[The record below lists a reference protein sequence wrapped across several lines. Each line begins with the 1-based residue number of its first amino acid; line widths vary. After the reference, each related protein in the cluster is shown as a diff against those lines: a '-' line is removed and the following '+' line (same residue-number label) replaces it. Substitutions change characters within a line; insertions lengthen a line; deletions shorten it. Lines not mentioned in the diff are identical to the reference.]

1 MTPERWQRVKAL
13 FEAARTAPQL
23 ERERLLSE
31 AEDADTAAHV
41 RELLEAYDHAN
52 DFLEEPALAT
62 SADVM
67 EEQIVSPMV
76 GARLGAYRITRQVGE
91 GGMGVVYE
99 AARDDGQFEQ
109 RVAIKILRS
118 WKLSGM
124 DISRFRAERQIL
136 ARLDH
141 PNIAR
146 LLDGGSTADGLPY
159 YAMEFV
165 EGELLDNFCRGRP
178 VTERL
183 ELFRKICD
191 AVEYAHRRGIIHR
204 DLKPANIIVTRSGI
218 PKLLDFGIAK
228 VLEGPGARI
237 RTLTLNRAVT
247 PYYASPE
254 QLKGEPL
261 TPTSDVYSL
270 GVILYELLT
279 GAHPHRTT
287 SDAIHVVAAAI
298 CEQDPEPPGRRV
310 ETKTWTKDLDAV
322 VMKAMNRNPAGRYF
336 SAAELSDEIA
346 RYLEHQPVLA
356 RVEAR
361 HWTGRRVKQRWWM
374 AAAALAVLA
383 AAAVIYF
390 VARPK
395 PIDSLAV
402 VPFVNVGGDP
412 NAEYLSDGITENLI
426 NNLSQLPKLRV
437 VPRSVVFNYKGREK
451 DPRDIGRDL
460 HVRAILTGRV
470 VRRGGSLN
478 VQTELVDVKE
488 VSQLWGQQ
496 YERKFTE
503 ILAVQE
509 DIAKQVSEKLHLRP
523 SGAQQKQLAKRYTE
537 NTEAY
542 QLYLQGRYYWN
553 RRTEELLKKAN
564 DYFQQAINKDPRYGL
579 AYAALAQSYALFG
592 FYEVNSPAD
601 SCPKAKAAASRALE
615 IDENLVDAHAAL
627 GWIKMSCDWDWSGSG
642 QEFQRALAINPN
654 DATTRNWHGAY
665 LEAIGRLQ
673 DTLAEA
679 RRAKDDE
686 PLNLINNASLGRVL
700 HFAGRDEEAIE
711 QLRKTIEIDPGF
723 IESHLYLGWVYEG
736 KGLFTEAIAEFQQ
749 AVTLSGGH
757 PRYLSALAHTYA
769 VSGQTKLAEGS
780 LAELKAQQKQRYI
793 SPYEIAVVYAGLK
806 QTDEAFRYLELAYQ
820 DRSWWLVRFRIDPRF
835 DGIRR
840 DPRYQDLLRRMYLAS

>member
-1 MTPERWQRVKAL
+1 VTPERRQRVKAL
-13 FEAARTAPQL
+13 FETARAATQP
-23 ERERLLSE
+23 ERDRLLSE
-31 AEDADTAAHV
+31 TEDAETAAQV
-41 RELLEAYDHAN
+41 RELLEAHDHASN
-52 DFLEEPALAT
+52 FLEEPALAT
-62 SADVM
+62 AANLV
-67 EEQIVSPMV
+67 EERFLSPMV

-91 GGMGVVYE
+91 GGAGVVYE

-118 WKLSGM
+118 WKLTGM
-124 DISRFRAERQIL
+124 DVSRFRAERQIL

-146 LLDGGSTADGLPY
+146 LLDGGSTDDGLPY

-165 EGELLDNFCRGRP
+165 EGDLLDNFGRGRP

-191 AVEYAHRRGIIHR
+191 AVEYAHQRGIIHR

-228 VLEGPGARI
+228 VFEGEGADA
-237 RTLTLNRAVT
+237 RTLTLQRAAT

-254 QLKGEPL
+254 QLKGEVIK
-261 TPTSDVYSL
+261 PTSDIYSL

-310 ETKTWTKDLDAV
+310 ETRDWTKDLDAV
-322 VMKAMNRNPAGRYF
+322 VMKAMNRNPAGRYG
-336 SAAELSDEIA
+336 SAAELSQDIA

-361 HWTGRRVKQRWWM
+361 HWAGRNARRRWWI
-374 AAAALAVLA
+374 AAAALAVF
-383 AAAVIYF
+383 AAVAGIYF

-402 VPFVNVGGDP
+402 VPFVNIGGDP
-412 NAEYLSDGITENLI
+412 NTEYLSDGITENLI

-437 VPRSVVFNYKGREK
+437 VPRSVVFNYKGKEK
-451 DPRDIGRDL
+451 DPREIGRDL

-478 VQTELVDVKE
+478 LQTELVDVKE

-496 YERKFTE
+496 YERNFTE

-523 SGAQQKQLAKRYTE
+523 SDAQQKQLAKRYTE

-553 RRTEELLKKAN
+553 RRTEQLLKKAN
-564 DYFQQAINKDPRYGL
+564 DYYQQAIDKDPSYGL
-579 AYAALAQSYALFG
+579 AYAGLAQSYALFG

-601 SCPKAKAAASRALE
+601 SCPKAKAAAFKALE
-615 IDENLVDAHAAL
+615 IDDNLVDAHAAL
-627 GWIKMSCDWDWSGSG
+627 AWIKMSCDWDWPGSG
-642 QEFQRALAINPN
+642 QEFERALAINPN
-654 DATTRNWHGAY
+654 DATARNWHGAY
-665 LEAIGRLQ
+665 LEATGKLQ
-673 DTLAEA
+673 DTLMEA
-679 RRAKDDE
+679 RRAKDEE
-686 PLNLINNASLGRVL
+686 PLNLINNASFGRVL
-700 HFAGRDEEAIE
+700 HFAGRDDQAIE
-711 QLRKTIEIDPGF
+711 QLRKTIEIDPAF

-736 KGLFTEAIAEFQQ
+736 KGMFAEAIAELRQ
-749 AVTLSGGH
+749 AVSLSGGH
-757 PRYLSALAHTYA
+757 PRYLSALAHAYA
-769 VSGQTKLAEGS
+769 VSGQTKLAKES
-780 LAELKAQQKQRYI
+780 VAELQAQQKQRYI
-793 SPYEIAVVYAGLK
+793 APYEIAVVYAGLK

-820 DRSWWLVRFRIDPRF
+820 DHSWWLVRFRIDPRF
-835 DGIRR
+835 DGLRR
-840 DPRYQDLLRRMYLAS
+840 DPRYQDLLRRMHLAT